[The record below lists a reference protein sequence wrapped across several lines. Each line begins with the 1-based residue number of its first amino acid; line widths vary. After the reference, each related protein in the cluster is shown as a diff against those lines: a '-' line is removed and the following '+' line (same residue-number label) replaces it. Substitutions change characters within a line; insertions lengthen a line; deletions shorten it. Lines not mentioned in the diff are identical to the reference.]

1 MKKRG
6 KPKVIYGW
14 SNLAMVSK
22 FNVNIIMCSDV
33 NEDTTIINGI
43 FDTIELGSDNKIS
56 FKLVTLINSVN
67 DKKEK
72 FLLVYLIEKLSENGE
87 KHKIRLL
94 TVNEMTSKNV
104 GNESDKQSQHLV
116 KSSIPNSGQSII
128 AQHLK
133 DVDFPGKGF
142 YEIQVYMFDLDD
154 EKNKELLSGTISN
167 EFLKK
172 INSTKEDI
180 VSTYG
185 FEVV

>member
-1 MKKRG
+1 
-6 KPKVIYGW
+6 
-14 SNLAMVSK
+14 MVSK

-33 NEDTTIINGI
+33 NDDTTIINGI

-72 FLLVYLIEKLSENGE
+72 FSLVYLIEKLSENGE

-94 TVNEMTSKNV
+94 TVNEMTSKNADNV
-104 GNESDKQSQHLV
+104 DKHSQHLV
-116 KSSIPNSGQSII
+116 KSSIPDSGQSII

>member
-1 MKKRG
+1 
-6 KPKVIYGW
+6 
-14 SNLAMVSK
+14 MVSK
-22 FNVNIIMCSDV
+22 FNVNIIMCSEV
-33 NEDTTIINGI
+33 NDDTTIINGI

-94 TVNEMTSKNV
+94 TVNEMTSKNADNV
-104 GNESDKQSQHLV
+104 DKHSQHLV
-116 KSSIPNSGQSII
+116 KSSIPDSGQSII

>member
-1 MKKRG
+1 
-6 KPKVIYGW
+6 
-14 SNLAMVSK
+14 MVSK

-33 NEDTTIINGI
+33 NDDTTIINGI

-94 TVNEMTSKNV
+94 TVNEMTSKNADNV
-104 GNESDKQSQHLV
+104 DKHSQHLV
-116 KSSIPNSGQSII
+116 KSSIPDSGQSII

-172 INSTKEDI
+172 INSTKKDI

>member
-1 MKKRG
+1 
-6 KPKVIYGW
+6 
-14 SNLAMVSK
+14 MVSK

-33 NEDTTIINGI
+33 NDDTTIINGI

-72 FLLVYLIEKLSENGE
+72 FLLVYLFEKLSENGE

-94 TVNEMTSKNV
+94 TVNEMTSKNADNV
-104 GNESDKQSQHLV
+104 DKHSQHLV
-116 KSSIPNSGQSII
+116 KSSIPDSGQSII

>member
-1 MKKRG
+1 
-6 KPKVIYGW
+6 
-14 SNLAMVSK
+14 MVSK

-33 NEDTTIINGI
+33 NDDTTIINGI

-94 TVNEMTSKNV
+94 TVNEMTSKNADNV
-104 GNESDKQSQHLV
+104 DKHSQHLV
-116 KSSIPNSGQSII
+116 KSSIPDSGQSII

-167 EFLKK
+167 EFFKK